1 MEILFICT
9 GNTCRSAMA
18 EKILNQ
24 ISASRD
30 LDLVAHSAGTRAT
43 EGGAMS
49 TPATK
54 ALTKL
59 GFSAGI
65 HSTRPIPNSISADLV
80 LTATEEHK
88 EFVLEQHPE
97 VADRTFTIKEY
108 AQLFQEDKSGSL
120 NIADPYDSSDETYD
134 QIAKE
139 IHEAIE
145 VIVESITR

>member
-18 EKILNQ
+18 EKMLNQ
-24 ISASRD
+24 ISASKQ

-49 TPATK
+49 APASK

-59 GFSAGI
+59 GFSAAI
-65 HSTRPIPNSISADLV
+65 HSTRPIPNNITADLV

-88 EFVLEQHPE
+88 EFVLDQFPE
-97 VADRTFTIKEY
+97 IADRTFTIKEY
-108 AQLFQEDKSGSL
+108 AQLFQENKSDDI
-120 NIADPYDSSDETYD
+120 NIADPYDSTDETYD
-134 QIAKE
+134 QIAQE

-145 VIVESITR
+145 MIVESITR